1 MTLCLQMIIVL
12 QTEIPDSDYDE
23 AKLKYDQLLNLS
35 DDDPNKIY
43 NFKGWLKYYNMID
56 CKPLNEAITNSFN
69 KFWECFKI
77 DANLYL
83 SLPSMAFKAMFNLS
97 DKSMPAVV
105 TFNKANDE
113 VRQLFRNWVVG
124 GMCNVYRRDLNLT
137 PDDSPRNSK
146 FAPNGQPFRAGHGVD
161 FNGMYNGCQAE
172 NLPTTPGIRWLKEGS
187 KYKKSIMASGTSL
200 AAQKWLYYIQETDL
214 AKDDAGNKISI
225 NIPSTLTR

>member
-1 MTLCLQMIIVL
+1 MIIFL

-200 AAQKWLYYIQETDL
+200 AAQKWLYYMQECQQ
-214 AKDDAGNKISI
+214 NHHI
-225 NIPSTLTR
+225 